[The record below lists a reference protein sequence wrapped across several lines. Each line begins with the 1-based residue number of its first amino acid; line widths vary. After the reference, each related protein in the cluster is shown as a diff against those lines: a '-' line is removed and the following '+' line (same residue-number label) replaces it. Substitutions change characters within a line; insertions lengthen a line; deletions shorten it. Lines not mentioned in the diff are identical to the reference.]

1 MLKWIDLEKLNRN
14 EMDLLLKDILEELE
28 IKISQIHAQ
37 GRDVEG
43 IVMHPETAKRIFSQI
58 SYLPFYDE
66 MAFLKYRGNII
77 FRSSDIEKN
86 EVKVF

>member
-1 MLKWIDLEKLNRN
+1 ME
-14 EMDLLLKDILEELE
+14 KDILQELE

>member
-1 MLKWIDLEKLNRN
+1 MG
-14 EMDLLLKDILEELE
+14 KDILEELE

-43 IVMHPETAKRIFSQI
+43 ILMHPETAKRIFSQI

-66 MAFLKYRGNII
+66 SAFLKYRGIVI
-77 FRSSDIEKN
+77 YRTKDIAEN
-86 EVKVF
+86 KVIVF

>member
-1 MLKWIDLEKLNRN
+1 MR
-14 EMDLLLKDILEELE
+14 KDILEELE
-28 IKISQIHAQ
+28 IKISQIYAQ

>member
-1 MLKWIDLEKLNRN
+1 MR
-14 EMDLLLKDILEELE
+14 KDILEELE
-28 IKISQIHAQ
+28 IKISKIYAQ
-37 GRDVEG
+37 GRDVDG
-43 IVMHPETAKRIFSQI
+43 ILMHPETAKRIFSQI

-66 MAFLKYRGNII
+66 SAFLKYRGNII

>member
-1 MLKWIDLEKLNRN
+1 ME
-14 EMDLLLKDILEELE
+14 KDILEELE
-28 IKISQIHAQ
+28 IKISQIYAQ

-43 IVMHPETAKRIFSQI
+43 IVMHTETAKRIFSQI

-66 MAFLKYRGNII
+66 MTFLKYRGIVI
-77 FRSSDIEKN
+77 YRSADIEKN

>member
-1 MLKWIDLEKLNRN
+1 ME
-14 EMDLLLKDILEELE
+14 KDILEELE

-43 IVMHPETAKRIFSQI
+43 IVMHPEMAKRIFLQI
-58 SYLPFYDE
+58 SYLPFNDE
-66 MAFLKYRGNII
+66 MVFPRYRGNII
-77 FRSSDIEKN
+77 FRSSDIKKN